1 MDHRL
6 FCLAPDRLRE
16 VDLIER
22 NVDVATRSNKESLS
36 RRSRIGLAEI
46 NSDDSG
52 EALSV
57 IGNVRVADL
66 IGQHRQR
73 DPIDNVLWNRDRHY
87 ASHALHQYLVDIRYN
102 ETCYR
107 QCSDTDDLCRE
118 NRF

>member
-1 MDHRL
+1 MDCGL

-57 IGNVRVADL
+57 IGNVRVVDL

-73 DPIDNVLWNRDRHY
+73 VPVDNVLWNRDRPY
-87 ASHALHQYLVDIRYN
+87 ASDGLGRYHVDIVSD
-102 ETCYR
+102 ETCSR
-107 QCSDTDDLCRE
+107 QCSVSDDRG
-118 NRF
+118 R